1 MTSPPQRTASRS
13 FALAVGAII
22 AVVAVVILIVRA
34 GDAAHTD
41 APAGPPRT
49 TIDIV
54 SEPPGAT
61 MVRAD
66 DGGLIGVAP
75 FTASLPKGEG
85 ELPVFVKLEGYQT
98 RWLTVPLFSETGR
111 IDVKLWRNGVDSG
124 IPPSPPE
131 HWLERDAR

>member
-1 MTSPPQRTASRS
+1 MNSPPQRTASLS
-13 FALAVGAII
+13 FALAVGAIL

-41 APAGPPRT
+41 APAGPPLT

-54 SEPPGAT
+54 SDPPGAT

-75 FTASLPKGEG
+75 FTASLPKSDS

-98 RWLTVPLFSETGR
+98 RWLTVPLFSVMGR
-111 IDVKLWRNGVDSG
+111 IDVKLWRDGVDSG
-124 IPPSPPE
+124 IPASPPD
-131 HWLERDAR
+131 HWIK